1 MRIENQVKV
10 TGIKRSKGEF
20 EGVKFD
26 SSKFYVETDLDDRS
40 GNAKGMS
47 TVEYGM
53 GDASVFDKYSH
64 LPLPFMGKASFE
76 LVTTG
81 KGQSKLVL
89 VELVPTE
96 MVKEGA
102 KKS

>member
-20 EGVKFD
+20 EGVKYD

-40 GNAKGMS
+40 GNAKGVS
-47 TVEYGM
+47 TAEYGM
-53 GDASVFDKYSH
+53 GDSTVFDKYSH

-76 LVTTG
+76 LVTGG

-89 VELVPTE
+89 VELVPVD
-96 MVKEGA
+96 MVKEGT
-102 KKS
+102 KKP

>member
-26 SSKFYVETDLDDRS
+26 SCKFYVETDLDDRT

-47 TVEYGM
+47 SVEYGM
-53 GDASVFDKYSH
+53 GDSSMYDRYSH
-64 LPLPFMGKASFE
+64 LPLPFVGKASFD

-96 MVKEGA
+96 APKDGA